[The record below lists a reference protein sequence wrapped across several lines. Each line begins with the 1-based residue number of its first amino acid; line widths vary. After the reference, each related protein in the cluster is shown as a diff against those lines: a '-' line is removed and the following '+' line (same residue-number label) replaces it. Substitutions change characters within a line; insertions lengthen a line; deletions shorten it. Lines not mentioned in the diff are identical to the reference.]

1 MPRRQ
6 RPQSLKHLCLRNMAA
21 NMKDVWAKDY
31 TDNYL
36 SEYHFLYLVGPFNDL
51 ASDLVQDLLQLL
63 GKTRR
68 LTRAFLHL
76 LLVPHLLE
84 LSLRSCSGLVNN
96 TISWIISARCQG
108 LTSLDLHG
116 CSRIQPHAL
125 VDLVECLP
133 RLRRLMLS
141 GTQCNGRVLLAV
153 GQGCGDLQELDV
165 SRCREVT
172 PLDLLQLVYDRARAA
187 FRLLRLRRLLAED
200 TSPLP
205 SPSDYASALAFLLL
219 ALPGLEYV
227 ANPHLPEALTLICQQ
242 HFEKGR
248 DFLRTGGFPGLAEL
262 ARCGVQAGSPASL
275 SLRRLEVA
283 SGHSLCALTSTCR
296 AVEEVV
302 VACDGGLQEL
312 WHLGSW
318 ERLSRLALECE
329 GFQERLL
336 GDVTPFLA
344 QFGSRLRLLS
354 LINFQLESSLGD
366 VLRLCPNLRVFQAEL
381 HPPTGTLKCVPIDEE
396 AEAQQEAEAEAD
408 LPSASWTFL
417 HLKDFSVRLADSPLT
432 AASLPRSSQLSL
444 QSALISVLTGSPQLG
459 RLSLVNIPVSLDRVF
474 QPVLERPGSLAQL
487 TELSLAHSVVSSS
500 TIGQLMAAD
509 NEMST
514 LDLRYCQH
522 IHRRHYDR
530 FVKEAAKSNYDLQ
543 IHWE

>member
-6 RPQSLKHLCLRNMAA
+6 RPKSLKHLCLRNVAA
-21 NMKDVWAKDY
+21 NMKNVWAKDY
-31 TDNYL
+31 TENYL
-36 SEYHFLYLVGPFNDL
+36 SEYYFLYLVGPFNDL
-51 ASDLVQDLLQLL
+51 ASNLVQDLLQLL

-68 LTRAFLHL
+68 LNRAFLHL

-84 LSLRSCSGLVNN
+84 LSLRNCSGLVNN
-96 TISWIISARCQG
+96 TIGRIISARCQA

-116 CSRIQPHAL
+116 CSRIQSHML
-125 VDLVECLP
+125 VDLIESLP

-141 GTQCNGRVLLAV
+141 GTQCDGRVLLAV
-153 GQGCGDLQELDV
+153 GRGCGDLQELDV

-172 PLDLLQLVYDRARAA
+172 PLDLLQLVYDRVRAT
-187 FRLLRLRRLLAED
+187 FRPLRLRRLLAED

-227 ANPHLPEALTLICQQ
+227 ANPCLPEALTLIHRR
-242 HFEKGR
+242 HFGKGQ
-248 DFLRTGGFPGLAEL
+248 DFLQTGGFPCLEEL
-262 ARCGVQAGSPASL
+262 AQCEVQAGSPASL

-283 SGHSLCALTSTCR
+283 SGHNLCALTSMCR

-302 VACDGGLQEL
+302 MTCDGGLQEL
-312 WHLGSW
+312 WHLQSW
-318 ERLSRLALECE
+318 ERLNQLVLECD
-329 GFQERLL
+329 GFQERPL
-336 GDVTPFLA
+336 GDITPFLA

-366 VLRLCPNLRVFQAEL
+366 VLRFCPNLRLFQAQL
-381 HPPTGTLKCVPIDEE
+381 HPSMGALECVPIDEE
-396 AEAQQEAEAEAD
+396 AEGH
-408 LPSASWTFL
+408 LPFSSWTL
-417 HLKDFSVRLADSPLT
+417 VHLKDFSVRIVDSPLS
-432 AASLPRSSQLSL
+432 AASLPRSSQLLL
-444 QSALISVLTGSPQLG
+444 QSALISVLAGSPHLS
-459 RLSLVNIPVSLDRVF
+459 RLSLVNIPVCLDRVF
-474 QPVLERPGSLAQL
+474 QQVLEHPGSLVQL

-500 TIGQLMAAD
+500 TIGQLMAAG

-522 IHRRHYDR
+522 IHQRHYDR
-530 FVKEAAKSNYDLQ
+530 FVKEAAKRNYDLQ
-543 IHWE
+543 ILWE